1 MISVSMS
8 AHLKLAPG
16 RHAVARNSSGRGLKT
31 QGALQGIIKADE
43 EIKARIID
51 QISNLQSQSG

>member
-1 MISVSMS
+1 MLLHAAQLGSVLKMS
-8 AHLKLAPG
+8 GAP
-16 RHAVARNSSGRGLKT
+16 
-31 QGALQGIIKADE
+31 QGIIKADE